1 MLLQFKRE
9 KLYQILFQKTRLYL
23 MNCMSH
29 CGWNKILLPGI
40 QDIASQETPDCES
53 NCKWKNP
60 NVADIADIKT
70 EDITVCKTVGEWDV
84 SNK

>member
-1 MLLQFKRE
+1 M
-9 KLYQILFQKTRLYL
+9 T
-23 MNCMSH
+23 CMSH

-53 NCKWKNP
+53 NFKWKNP